1 MPAAVAAVLGS
12 KVSAQQQAGEEIGS
26 TWSSQ
31 GIIIAF
37 AAIIIIIITITI
49 TTIIIIILA
58 VIVTVILIVVS
69 SLLSFIVFSWHKP
82 VVQMICLYCHILPMI
97 TPDLTSSASLEAS
110 YN

>member
-12 KVSAQQQAGEEIGS
+12 KVSAQQQAGEKNGS

-37 AAIIIIIITITI
+37 AAIIIIIITIT
-49 TTIIIIILA
+49 TIIIILA

>member
-1 MPAAVAAVLGS
+1 VPAAVAAVLGS
-12 KVSAQQQAGEEIGS
+12 KVSAQQQAGEKIGS

-37 AAIIIIIITITI
+37 AAIIIIIITIT
-49 TTIIIIILA
+49 TIIIILA

-82 VVQMICLYCHILPMI
+82 VVQMMCLYCHILPMI